1 MTHAIANGFLAGF
14 SMGIHANEKLA
25 TLPEDIRRSAGHG
38 AAIGAVYGGLL
49 HGLNSRRD
57 EDGERHPIR
66 DAAIGALLTAPKG
79 ALIGAGYTGAAH
91 LYRQHLAANAVAKR
105 GKKP

>member
-1 MTHAIANGFLAGF
+1 MVHAIAVGFLAGF
-14 SMGIHANEKLA
+14 PAGIQDDEKTA
-25 TLPEDIRRSAGHG
+25 SLPEDIRRSAGRG

-91 LYRQHLAANAVAKR
+91 LYRQHLAEKAVAR
-105 GKKP
+105 RSKKP